1 MCLLVILHVDFFSF
15 IYLFF
20 ESQKLVSLVISFK
33 ICSLYHPNLSKGEK
47 SRKELIC
54 NDLKGKIEKV
64 FVI

>member
-33 ICSLYHPNLSKGEK
+33 ICSLSSQLVK
-47 SRKELIC
+47 SRKKQKRLIC